1 MSKSNT
7 SLFQN
12 FFGLHEPGAPFMR
25 DRQGTHGWGEC
36 RKACSFVICA
46 ALASALIGSPSSAHA
61 QAPATEHWVGTWA
74 TSVQIPE
81 PQNSLTPADMTDSTI
96 RQIVHLSIGGS
107 TVRVHLSNAFG
118 TRPLHLFSVHIARSA
133 DLATSRID
141 PATDTALTFNGAP
154 DVIIPP
160 AAQYISD
167 PIAFP
172 AAALSDVAITIHFDQ
187 PPTPETGHPGSRA
200 TTYIINGDHVSD
212 AEFPGPMTAAQT
224 PPTPRRQ
231 FPRPPSASPVSPAQT
246 GASTAPPTA
255 NATPAPAP
263 SAAQGIGDGLVN
275 SSADELA
282 QRLAAVGTRT
292 IEHWYTISG
301 IDVIAPAKDFAVI
314 ALGDSI
320 TDGHATTTNGNNRWT
335 DALNNKLQSSPATR
349 HIAVL
354 NHGIG
359 GNHLLTD
366 GLGPN
371 VLARFDRDVLAQASA
386 RYVVVFEAVN
396 DLGGRFSSPE
406 QHAALVARIIG
417 AYQQIIARAH
427 AAGLTVIGATIT
439 PDGGSQYNR
448 TGAAGD
454 ADRLAVNDWIKAPGH
469 FDSVIDFATL
479 IADPADPSRMAPAY
493 DSGDHLHPGVAGYK
507 VMGELFTPSMFGV
520 RGTSAK
526 AKATKK

>member
-1 MSKSNT
+1 MGKRNT
-7 SLFQN
+7 SIFQN
-12 FFGLHEPGAPFMR
+12 FF
-25 DRQGTHGWGEC
+25 DR
-36 RKACSFVICA
+36 CSTTALTAVLA
-46 ALASALIGSPSSAHA
+46 ALATIPCAVA
-61 QAPATEHWVGTWA
+61 QKPAGTEHWVGTWA

-118 TRPLHLFSVHIARSA
+118 TRPLHLLSVHIARSA

-141 PATDTALTFNGAP
+141 PATDTALTFHGAP
-154 DVIIPP
+154 DVIIP
-160 AAQYISD
+160 AGAQYISD

-172 AAALSDVAITIHFDQ
+172 AAALSDVALTIHFDQ

-200 TTYIINGDHVSD
+200 TTYICSGDHVTD
-212 AEFPGPMTAAQT
+212 AEFPAPFTPAQT
-224 PPTPRRQ
+224 PPTPRSQ
-231 FPRPPSASPVSPAQT
+231 FLRPPAATQNPAQP
-246 GASTAPPTA
+246 GAQLPAAAPTPT
-255 NATPAPAP
+255 PP
-263 SAAQGIGDGLVN
+263 AAQSNGDTSGTW
-275 SSADELA
+275 SQDEMAHRIAEL
-282 QRLAAVGTRT
+282 GTRT

-335 DALNNKLQSSPATR
+335 DALNNKLQASPATR

-386 RYVVVFEAVN
+386 RYLIVFEAVN
-396 DLGGRFSSPE
+396 DLGGRFSTPE
-406 QHAALVARIIG
+406 QHKLLVARIIG
-417 AYQQIIARAH
+417 AYQQIIDRAH

-454 ADRLAVNDWIKAPGH
+454 ADRVAVNDWIKAPGH
-469 FDSVIDFATL
+469 FDQVIDFATL

-507 VMGELFTPSMFGV
+507 VMGEAFAPSMFGV
-520 RGTSAK
+520 GNAPTKVAAK
-526 AKATKK
+526 AKSK

>member
-1 MSKSNT
+1 MGKRNT
-7 SLFQN
+7 SIFQN
-12 FFGLHEPGAPFMR
+12 FF
-25 DRQGTHGWGEC
+25 DR
-36 RKACSFVICA
+36 CSITALTAVMA
-46 ALASALIGSPSSAHA
+46 ALATIPCAAA
-61 QAPATEHWVGTWA
+61 QRAPGTDHWVGTWA

-81 PQNSLTPADMTDSTI
+81 PQNSLTAADMTDSTI

-118 TRPLHLFSVHIARSA
+118 TRPLHLLSAHIARSA
-133 DLATSRID
+133 DLATSRVD

-160 AAQYISD
+160 GAQYISD

-172 AAALSDVAITIHFDQ
+172 AAALSDVAITIHFDE

-200 TTYIINGDHVSD
+200 TTYIWPGDHVTA
-212 AEFPGPMTAAQT
+212 AEFPGPMIPAQT
-224 PPTPRRQ
+224 LPTPRPQ
-231 FPRPPSASPVSPAQT
+231 FPQR
-246 GASTAPPTA
+246 TAA
-255 NATPAPAP
+255 ATPQGQTPANPAATAP
-263 SAAQGIGDGLVN
+263 SAA
-275 SSADELA
+275 APTEP
-282 QRLAAVGTRT
+282 AAPVDTTSVRT

-371 VLARFDRDVLAQASA
+371 VLARFDRDVLAQAGA
-386 RYVVVFEAVN
+386 RYLVVFEAVN
-396 DLGGRFSSPE
+396 DLGGRFSTPE
-406 QHAALVARIIG
+406 QHKLLVARIIG
-417 AYQQIIARAH
+417 AYQQIIDRAH

-454 ADRLAVNDWIKAPGH
+454 ADRLAVNEWIKAPGH

-479 IADPADPSRMAPAY
+479 IADPADPSRMATAY

-507 VMGELFTPSMFGV
+507 VMGEAFTPSMFGV
-520 RGTSAK
+520 GTTSTKTPAK
-526 AKATKK
+526 AKSK

>member
-1 MSKSNT
+1 MGKRNT
-7 SLFQN
+7 SIFQN
-12 FFGLHEPGAPFMR
+12 FF
-25 DRQGTHGWGEC
+25 DR
-36 RKACSFVICA
+36 RVITALTA
-46 ALASALIGSPSSAHA
+46 ALAACVVAPSTSAQKPVN
-61 QAPATEHWVGTWA
+61 TDHWVGTWA

-96 RQIVHLSIGGS
+96 RQIVHLSIGGT

-133 DLATSRID
+133 DLATSSID
-141 PATDTALTFNGAP
+141 LATDKPLTFNGAP

-160 AAQYISD
+160 GAQYISD

-200 TTYIINGDHVSD
+200 TTYIWLGDHITA
-212 AEFPGPMTAAQT
+212 AEFPGPTI
-224 PPTPRRQ
+224 
-231 FPRPPSASPVSPAQT
+231 PAQT
-246 GASTAPPTA
+246 LPNRPPRFAPTSATAPQ
-255 NATPAPAP
+255 NPA
-263 SAAQGIGDGLVN
+263 
-275 SSADELA
+275 SSAPQA
-282 QRLAAVGTRT
+282 TTPQATTQAATTAAPPVDTTSVRT

-335 DALNNKLQSSPATR
+335 DALNSKLQSSPATR

-396 DLGGRFSSPE
+396 DLGGRFSTPE

-417 AYQQIIARAH
+417 AYQQVIDRAH

-469 FDSVIDFATL
+469 FDSVIDFAAL
-479 IADPADPSRMAPAY
+479 IADPTDLSRMAPAY

-507 VMGELFTPSMFGV
+507 VMGEAFSPALFGV
-520 RGTSAK
+520 REAASAK
-526 AKATKK
+526 SKSKDTTR

>member
-12 FFGLHEPGAPFMR
+12 FF
-25 DRQGTHGWGEC
+25 DRL
-36 RKACSFVICA
+36 SIA
-46 ALASALIGSPSSAHA
+46 ALTATVAAFMAAAPSATA
-61 QAPATEHWVGTWA
+61 QPPNGEHWVGTWA

-118 TRPLHLFSVHIARSA
+118 TRPLHLTAVHIARSA

-141 PATDTALTFNGAP
+141 TATDTALTFNGAP

-160 AAQYISD
+160 GAQYISD

-200 TTYIINGDHVSD
+200 TTYIWLGDHITA
-212 AEFPGPMTAAQT
+212 AEFPAPMIPAQT
-224 PPTPRRQ
+224 LPTPRPQ
-231 FPRPPSASPVSPAQT
+231 FPRPGAAAAPQGQAPANPAAAT
-246 GASTAPPTA
+246 
-255 NATPAPAP
+255 TPA
-263 SAAQGIGDGLVN
+263 
-275 SSADELA
+275 
-282 QRLAAVGTRT
+282 LAAPEPAAPVDTTSVRT

-386 RYVVVFEAVN
+386 RYLIVFEAVN
-396 DLGGRFSSPE
+396 DLGGRFSTQE
-406 QHAALVARIIG
+406 QHKLLVARIIG
-417 AYQQIIARAH
+417 AYQQIVARAH

-479 IADPADPSRMAPAY
+479 IADPNDPSRMAPAY

-507 VMGELFTPSMFGV
+507 VMGEAFAPSMFGV
-520 RGTSAK
+520 GATPAK

>member
-1 MSKSNT
+1 MGKRNT
-7 SLFQN
+7 SVFQN
-12 FFGLHEPGAPFMR
+12 FF
-25 DRQGTHGWGEC
+25 DR
-36 RKACSFVICA
+36 CSIA
-46 ALASALIGSPSSAHA
+46 ALIAVLAALSTTPHA
-61 QAPATEHWVGTWA
+61 VSQKPAGTDHWVGTWA

-96 RQIVHLSIGGS
+96 RQIVHLSIGGT
-107 TVRVHLSNAFG
+107 TVRVHVSNAFG

-141 PATDTALTFNGAP
+141 PATDKALTFNGAP

-160 AAQYISD
+160 GAQYISD

-187 PPTPETGHPGSRA
+187 PPATETGHPGSRA
-200 TTYIINGDHVSD
+200 TTYIWLGDHTTA
-212 AEFPGPMTAAQT
+212 AEFPAPMI
-224 PPTPRRQ
+224 
-231 FPRPPSASPVSPAQT
+231 PAQT
-246 GASTAPPTA
+246 LPNQPRFPARPAAAQGQTTAGPTATAPP
-255 NATPAPAP
+255 ATVPTG
-263 SAAQGIGDGLVN
+263 SAAPVDTTSV
-275 SSADELA
+275 
-282 QRLAAVGTRT
+282 RT

-301 IDVIAPAKDFAVI
+301 IDVIAPAKDFVVV

-335 DALNNKLQSSPATR
+335 DALNNKLQSSPATS
-349 HIAVL
+349 HIAVV
-354 NHGIG
+354 NAGIG

-371 VLARFDRDVLAQASA
+371 VLARLDRDMNQAGV
-386 RYVVVFEAVN
+386 RYLIVFEAVN
-396 DLGGRFSSPE
+396 DLGGRLPTPE
-406 QHAALVARIIG
+406 AHAALVARIIG
-417 AYQQIIARAH
+417 AYRQIIERAH
-427 AAGLTVIGATIT
+427 AQGLTVIGATIT

-479 IADPADPSRMAPAY
+479 IADPTDPSRMAPAY

-507 VMGELFTPSMFGV
+507 VMGEAFSPSLFGV
-520 RGTSAK
+520 GTGSAK
-526 AKATKK
+526 KSAKTKDKSK